1 VNLNNQWYLRI
12 NLGNGKYVRANVIR
26 AAKRK
31 TDKWISFIS
40 SLEHAE
46 KTGEWFP
53 YTVRLKLRNGKIYA
67 QFSKEDKFPG
77 VTITKD
83 NGVIGIDINAYPF
96 HLAIVHTAKDGNIE
110 KYERISLDKL
120 LEGSSEKRE
129 YLSWQTVHQVVGIAK
144 REGLIEWSSSGNPR
158 KIIYADDIVQKGKK
172 RQDVWE
178 FKDPPYPIYPTEKNL
193 EMMKVII
200 QAS

>member
-1 VNLNNQWYLRI
+1 M
-12 NLGNGKYVRANVIR
+12 
-26 AAKRK
+26 
-31 TDKWISFIS
+31 
-40 SLEHAE
+40 
-46 KTGEWFP
+46 
-53 YTVRLKLRNGKIYA
+53 
-67 QFSKEDKFPG
+67 
-77 VTITKD
+77 TITKD